1 MAELPTKEEIEKR
14 MTAHLEHRGNSD
26 TVNLLWKG
34 YLAALM
40 DWGVLRPDD
49 YHDLNDL
56 LNDVGEEERRELFL
70 GVSGE

>member
-26 TVNLLWKG
+26 TVHLLWKG

-40 DWGVLRPDD
+40 DWGILRPDD